1 MTRLALALALSLGLA
16 SAAAA
21 QSDCYADYTASQSDP
36 YDLHYGVAEITGAC
50 TVPAA
55 TRELRGRLADAG
67 WQLLVVR
74 GTFDRAGAESRRDDA
89 GNFYLRY

>member
-1 MTRLALALALSLGLA
+1 MTRLALALALAFGLA

-21 QSDCYADYTASQSDP
+21 QASCYADYTASQSDP
-36 YDLHYGVAEITGAC
+36 YDLHYGVAEIRGDC

-55 TRELRGRLADAG
+55 TEELRTRLADAG

-74 GTFDRAGAESRRDDA
+74 GTFDSAGAESRRNDA